1 MIILASLEN
10 HSKKLT
16 TAVAL
21 GAVALT
27 GATLVGTSQAHA
39 DTRIDSNT
47 IEVTAGDTL
56 SGVAAKYGVDMNQ
69 LAQANQIQN
78 PDLIVVGQRLH
89 LNGSQA
95 AAVQTQAVHQP
106 VQQQTQAAQTQSA
119 PAVQQ
124 PVQQQTQAAQTQSA
138 PAAQHQTQAVQ
149 QPVQQQTQ
157 AVQTQSAPAP
167 APAATTAS
175 ASTSYQAPSL
185 GGDEQAA
192 KDWIAARES
201 GGSYSATN
209 GQYIGKYQLSASY
222 LHGDYSPANQER
234 TANSY
239 VQGRYGSWTAAQSFW
254 QAHGWY

>member
-95 AAVQTQAVHQP
+95 AAVQTQAV
-106 VQQQTQAAQTQSA
+106 
-119 PAVQQ
+119 QQ
-124 PVQQQTQAAQTQSA
+124 PVQQQTQAVQQPVQQQQQPVQQQPQAAQTQSA
-138 PAAQHQTQAVQ
+138 PTVQQQPQAAQQQ

-167 APAATTAS
+167 APAANANTN
-175 ASTSYQAPSL
+175 YQAPSL

>member
-78 PDLIVVGQRLH
+78 PNLIVVGQRLH

-95 AAVQTQAVHQP
+95 AAVQTQAV
-106 VQQQTQAAQTQSA
+106 
-119 PAVQQ
+119 QQ
-124 PVQQQTQAAQTQSA
+124 PVQQQTQAVQQPVQQQQQPVQQQPQAAQTQSA
-138 PAAQHQTQAVQ
+138 PTVQQQPQAAQQQ

-167 APAATTAS
+167 APAANANTN
-175 ASTSYQAPSL
+175 YQAPSL

>member
-95 AAVQTQAVHQP
+95 AA
-106 VQQQTQAAQTQSA
+106 
-119 PAVQQ
+119 
-124 PVQQQTQAAQTQSA
+124 
-138 PAAQHQTQAVQ
+138 QTQAVQ

-157 AVQTQSAPAP
+157 AVQTQSAPAAQQPVQQQTQPVQQQQPVQHQTQAVQQPVQQQPQAAQTQSAPAPAPAP
-167 APAATTAS
+167 APAANT
-175 ASTSYQAPSL
+175 STNYQAPSL

>member
-78 PDLIVVGQRLH
+78 PNLIVVGQRLH

-167 APAATTAS
+167 APAAN